1 MDFWQFLDKYRFY
14 LGGFLI
20 VIILIGGIFLAV
32 LQLHAQNQKQM
43 IKVENAFQTE
53 IENLKSDSVG
63 QVAGASTVSDK
74 ININDAGL
82 EELDKLPGIGP
93 AYAQKII
100 DYREQNDGFTSVED
114 LEKIKGIGPKT
125 MEKLRDLVTVG
136 E

>member
-14 LGGFLI
+14 IGGFLI
-20 VIILIGGIFLAV
+20 VVILIGGIFLAILH
-32 LQLHAQNQKQM
+32 LQAQNQKQM

-53 IENLKSDSVG
+53 IENLKSDSGG
-63 QVAGASTVSDK
+63 QVAGVTTVSDK
-74 ININDAGL
+74 ININEASL

-100 DYREQNDGFTSVED
+100 DYREQNDGFKNVED
-114 LEKIKGIGPKT
+114 LEKIKGIGSKT